1 MLKSASFAK
10 SVVGR
15 TLKFFGA
22 DILLDFHRPDM
33 ILYMFCV
40 GCRVRGVGCWELSVG
55 CEVRGVRCGCR
66 VTDVMLLLIYNIIIY
81 F

>member
-15 TLKFFGA
+15 TVKFFGA
-22 DILLDFHRPDM
+22 DILLDFHRPDI
-33 ILYMFCV
+33 ILYIFML
-40 GCRVRGVGCWELSVG
+40 GVW
-55 CEVRGVRCGCR
+55 CR

>member
-1 MLKSASFAK
+1 MLNSASFAK

-33 ILYMFCV
+33 ILYMFMLGV
-40 GCRVRGVGCWELSVG
+40 WCRVYGD
-55 CEVRGVRCGCR
+55 RCDAA
-66 VTDVMLLLIYNIIIY
+66 TDL
-81 F
+81 

>member
-33 ILYMFCV
+33 ILYMF
-40 GCRVRGVGCWELSVG
+40 
-55 CEVRGVRCGCR
+55 
-66 VTDVMLLLIYNIIIY
+66 MLGEWCMV
-81 F
+81 

>member
-22 DILLDFHRPDM
+22 AILLDFHRPDM
-33 ILYMFCV
+33 ILYMFML
-40 GCRVRGVGCWELSVG
+40 GVGCQM
-55 CEVRGVRCGCR
+55 
-66 VTDVMLLLIYNIIIY
+66 TDAALLMIYNYYNLFLKAITWLISLY
-81 F
+81 DSL

>member
-15 TLKFFGA
+15 TVKFFGA

-40 GCRVRGVGCWELSVG
+40 GCRVRGVGCSVL
-55 CEVRGVRCGCR
+55 GVECG
-66 VTDVMLLLIYNIIIY
+66 V
-81 F
+81 